1 MVAFVGCVVVLDWPL
16 LPPFTRHLDFLLHR
30 HFQSPTAILAMLPYL
45 QRSADSSDG
54 RGSHHASAS
63 RLDRVLLSPGPEG
76 GDEEGVSEEERGL
89 AIDPDFPW
97 QTTYKEYVSQT
108 TRRSRGGEGRKMVS
122 VVAHL
127 PACLSAV
134 L

>member
-1 MVAFVGCVVVLDWPL
+1 
-16 LPPFTRHLDFLLHR
+16 
-30 HFQSPTAILAMLPYL
+30 MLPYL

-76 GDEEGVSEEERGL
+76 GDEEGMSEEERGL

-108 TRRSRGGEGRKMVS
+108 TRRSRGGEGARWCRWWVTCS
-122 VVAHL
+122 LACL
-127 PACLSAV
+127 PACCDGMGWVCV
-134 L
+134 LIRCTTTWASCWSWARCRPSPP